1 MDIHVAIDL
10 MLSGV
15 GEAAEVVR
23 EWVRRGGF
31 IPEGWD
37 RAALLAAADAVLDRD
52 AVVTI
57 DKEGSHA

>member
-23 EWVRRGGF
+23 EWVLRGGF

-37 RAALLAAADAVLDRD
+37 RAALLAAADAVLDGD
-52 AVVTI
+52 AVVAI
-57 DKEGSHA
+57 DKGSSHA